1 MGDRENIE
9 FKKLI
14 SEKYDGYAPPPSEEL
29 WDKVYVDIAD
39 LKVSKFKKRA
49 AYYKWLSLG
58 LLLLLIGGGILYQ
71 FKDNNKIVQL
81 NSEEMLSDNEQENT
95 KIPKEEDLEKV
106 RTNELPQSNEN
117 NEAIQLI
124 VNQESERIGNTQNK
138 ESNTSNGVIE
148 NLQKIDESNQKK
160 YITNVE
166 LTKGNEVL
174 NSNDKNKTKEIDNEL
189 STLSEPKEEA
199 NINTNERIDVEENI
213 QELNNKLDDDENKTT
228 LLKTT
233 TNNVTKDNTTLNLN
247 DKNETESISNELSTS
262 SETSEE
268 EDNKAGKLVDMGKN
282 KKDAINSSLDEKDN
296 VSELVINDKGAE
308 QVNSNTEK
316 TLVDS
321 LTNVIAELNEQLN
334 NQDSISDNDSNTLDI
349 ASKPDSAAVPAVVS
363 EKSLSKITVS
373 AVFLPTYSYRS
384 LQDAGGNATD
394 FYNTNQNA
402 SFQYNAGIGVGYN
415 ISNKLTLSLGVDY
428 NKLNQEVELNDKRPK
443 ELPILQDPGNKKITF
458 YSSLGTV
465 EATNVEF
472 DFAGDD
478 QDDKD
483 LDDEDDFASLNFKEE
498 QKFTFLNIPITLRY
512 ELGKKRFK
520 LLLQG
525 GVITSITLSSSSKI
539 TLANIHKPED
549 VIEVKDYH
557 QTKSFSFGGTISIGA
572 KYDITNRFSI
582 LFLPTYNNFFTN
594 LNNDSATKIK
604 PYNFNFSTGLQYR
617 F

>member
-1 MGDRENIE
+1 MKDKENIE

-39 LKVSKFKKRA
+39 LKVAKFKKRA

-58 LLLLLIGGGILYQ
+58 LLLLLITGGILYQ
-71 FKDNNKIVQL
+71 FKDENKIAQL
-81 NSEEMLSDNEQENT
+81 DSKEVLSNNEQDNEN
-95 KIPKEEDLEKV
+95 IFKEESTTKAI
-106 RTNELPQSNEN
+106 TNETIQSNEN
-117 NEAIQLI
+117 NKANQLI
-124 VNQESERIGNTQNK
+124 VKQESERIGNTQNK
-138 ESNTSNGVIE
+138 ESNTANEVIE
-148 NLQKIDESNQKK
+148 NVQQINENSIDESNQKNRM
-160 YITNVE
+160 TNIEFRKDNKVS
-166 LTKGNEVL
+166 
-174 NSNDKNKTKEIDNEL
+174 NSNDKNKIEKIDNKLSILSEPKGEEKINTNEGVDTEEGIRGLNNKLDDEESKTIPPKTTTNNITKDNITLNPNNKDEIKKTTDEL
-189 STLSEPKEEA
+189 STLSEPEEKT
-199 NINTNERIDVEENI
+199 NTNEA
-213 QELNNKLDDDENKTT
+213 
-228 LLKTT
+228 
-233 TNNVTKDNTTLNLN
+233 N
-247 DKNETESISNELSTS
+247 DKE
-262 SETSEE
+262 
-268 EDNKAGKLVDMGKN
+268 
-282 KKDAINSSLDEKDN
+282 KKENND
-296 VSELVINDKGAE
+296 SELPINVIN
-308 QVNSNTEK
+308 QVHKKNEK
-316 TLVDS
+316 TIVDS
-321 LTNVIAELNEQLN
+321 LTNVIVELNEQLN
-334 NQDSISDNDSNTLDI
+334 NQDSISDNDTDTLDI
-349 ASKPDSAAVPAVVS
+349 ASKPDSTTVPPVVS

-415 ISNKLTLSLGVDY
+415 ISNKLTVNLGVDY
-428 NKLNQEVELNDKRPK
+428 NKLNQEVKLNDKRPK
-443 ELPILQDPGNKKITF
+443 ELPILQDPDNKKITF

-478 QDDKD
+478 QDDID

-498 QKFTFLNIPITLRY
+498 QKFTFLNIPVTLRY

-549 VIEVKDYH
+549 IIEVKDYH

-572 KYDITNRFSI
+572 KYDITKRFSV